1 MEYYSKEQDF
11 ESPITETEFSL
22 GIKLRDYLI
31 ENRHLPCIDLGQEV
45 PIYCHVRNIYFTIDS
60 NNARSYAEKFILDI
74 TNAYKQFDNV
84 IVRDMLSYIKHEIKN
99 VCKGSI
105 ITDKLLDYIIEKS
118 FINNDTIE
126 VETNKRIRFLNN
138 PYYNSL
144 GKSKKEIQKIK
155 SDYINT
161 ILGKNKKS
169 KTYELI
175 SNALHD
181 YDLNKG
187 ILKHKHIVNSTMLSE
202 STIKRYLNDYKT
214 LKDLFNEIKDISRS
228 TKQKKTRKYNN
239 AKTSKIVHS

>member
-22 GIKLRDYLI
+22 RIKLRDYLI

-45 PIYCHVRNIYFTIDS
+45 PIYCHKRNIYFTLDS
-60 NNARSYAEKFILDI
+60 NNARSYAENFILDI
-74 TNAYKQFDNV
+74 TNAYKQFNDV
-84 IVRDMLSYIKHEIKN
+84 IVRDMLSHIRNEIKN

-118 FINNDTIE
+118 FINNDTIA
-126 VETNKRIRFLNN
+126 VETNKKIRFLNN
-138 PYYNSL
+138 PHYNPQ
-144 GKSKKEIQKIK
+144 GKSKNEIKKIK
-155 SDYINT
+155 SDYVNT
-161 ILGKNKKS
+161 ILGRNKKS

-175 SNALHD
+175 LNALYD

-187 ILKHKHIVNSTMLSE
+187 MLKHNHIVNSTKISE
-202 STIKRYLNDYKT
+202 STIKRYLNEYNN

-228 TKQKKTRKYNN
+228 TKQKINRHYNST
-239 AKTSKIVHS
+239 KTSKITHS

>member
-11 ESPITETEFSL
+11 EAPITETEFSL
-22 GIKLRDYLI
+22 RIKLRDYLI
-31 ENRHLPCIDLGQEV
+31 ENRHLPCVDLGQEV
-45 PIYCHVRNIYFTIDS
+45 PIYCHERNIYFTVES
-60 NNARSYAEKFILDI
+60 NNARGYAEKFILDI
-74 TNAYKQFDNV
+74 TNAYKQFDDV
-84 IVRDMLSYIKHEIKN
+84 IVRDMLSHIKKEIKN

-105 ITDKLLDYIIEKS
+105 ITDKLLDYIIENS

-138 PYYNSL
+138 PHYNSL
-144 GKSKKEIQKIK
+144 GKPKKEIRKIK
-155 SDYINT
+155 SEYINT

-175 SNALHD
+175 LNALHD

-187 ILKHKHIVNSTMLSE
+187 ILKQKHIVNSTKISE
-202 STIKRYLNDYKT
+202 STIKRYLNEFNT

-228 TKQKKTRKYNN
+228 NKQKRTRKYNN
-239 AKTSKIVHS
+239 TKTSKIVHS